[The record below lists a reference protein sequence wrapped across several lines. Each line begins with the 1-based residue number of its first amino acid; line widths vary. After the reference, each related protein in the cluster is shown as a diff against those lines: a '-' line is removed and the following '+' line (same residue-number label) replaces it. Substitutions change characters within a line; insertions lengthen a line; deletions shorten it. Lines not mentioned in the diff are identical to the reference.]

1 MDIISISPA
10 AMAQIKNSAQEH
22 AGLALR
28 VAAKVAPDES
38 FEYGMGFDEP
48 KEDDAVIEVGE
59 MTVVISPDCIEL
71 LHGAHLDF
79 VEIEPNNF
87 QFIFLNP
94 NDPNYKPPTDE
105 EALKDL
111 S

>member
-10 AMAQIKNSAQEH
+10 ALAQIKNAAQEH
-22 AGLALR
+22 TGMALR
-28 VAAKVAPDES
+28 IAAKVAPDES
-38 FEYGMGFDEP
+38 FEYGMGFDNA
-48 KEDDAVIEVGE
+48 KEDDAVFETEG
-59 MTVVISPDCIEL
+59 MTVVISPDCIDL
-71 LHGAHLDF
+71 LNGAHLDF
-79 VEIEPNNF
+79 VEIEPNNY

-105 EALKDL
+105 DALKDL